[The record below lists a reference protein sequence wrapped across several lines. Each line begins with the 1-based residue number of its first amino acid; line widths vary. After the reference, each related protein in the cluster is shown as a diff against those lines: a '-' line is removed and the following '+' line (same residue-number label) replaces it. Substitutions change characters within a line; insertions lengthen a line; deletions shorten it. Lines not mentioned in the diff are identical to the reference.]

1 MVVERNP
8 MVSTQEAVGRGIRD
22 HRRSPLIDVKEV
34 ASGLQFPEGPV
45 VLPDGDLAVVELHGS
60 RITRISSGGR
70 LSTIAETTG
79 MPNGAAV
86 GPDGALYIANNGGRD
101 EAGRWNPGRVDR
113 VDVETGAIEPLYEA
127 ADDGGLL
134 EGPNDLVFDRHGGF
148 WLTDYRAGEILYGQA
163 DGSRLERVV
172 VGEGA
177 RYCNGIGLGPHEQWL
192 CWAETKTRQVR
203 RLSVTAPG
211 RVEPSNGVTVS
222 TLKDGPSHWDS
233 LVVGLPGA
241 QEVDSLAVQ
250 ADGAICV
257 GTLVDAGITVVHPD
271 GGPAVLWTLP
281 AEFEDRAPTN
291 LCFGGEDL
299 MTAFIVLSDTGRV
312 VSCRWPSTGLALAH

>member
-1 MVVERNP
+1 
-8 MVSTQEAVGRGIRD
+8 
-22 HRRSPLIDVKEV
+22 
-34 ASGLQFPEGPV
+34 
-45 VLPDGDLAVVELHGS
+45 
-60 RITRISSGGR
+60 
-70 LSTIAETTG
+70 
-79 MPNGAAV
+79 
-86 GPDGALYIANNGGRD
+86 
-101 EAGRWNPGRVDR
+101 
-113 VDVETGAIEPLYEA
+113 
-127 ADDGGLL
+127 
-134 EGPNDLVFDRHGGF
+134 VFDRHGGF

-257 GTLVDAGITVVHPD
+257 GTLVDAPGRVRGPCPHQPLLRRRGPHDRLHRAVRHRPGRLVPMAVH
-271 GGPAVLWTLP
+271 GAGAGPLGT
-281 AEFEDRAPTN
+281 RAPPR
-291 LCFGGEDL
+291 
-299 MTAFIVLSDTGRV
+299 RV
-312 VSCRWPSTGLALAH
+312 VRQRGYSS